1 MKYRFMFLMCCFFT
15 FCVSAHATQQQM
27 GTSKPGKLVIDAL
40 KVDAT
45 VEAIDYDKRDVTL
58 KGPKGNSYTMN
69 VGAEARNFKQIEVGD
84 TVTLQIVEAINIQ
97 VYSADQFKPGAVAGT
112 IVERAK
118 LGEKPAG
125 VVVDEL
131 VVVATVENIDL
142 ENSLATLKNA
152 EGVSHTVEVQDTEK
166 LKKVAVGDQV
176 VITYTEAIAIEV
188 KK

>member
-1 MKYRFMFLMCCFFT
+1 MKYKVIIFLCCFFA
-15 FCVSAHATQQQM
+15 FSVSAYAAQQQS

-45 VEAIDYDKRDVTL
+45 VEAVDYEKRDVTL
-58 KGPKGNSYTMN
+58 KGPKGNSYTIN
-69 VGAEARNFKQIEVGD
+69 VGEEARNFKQVEVGD

-97 VYSADQFKPGAVAGT
+97 VYSADQFKPGAVAGMV
-112 IVERAK
+112 VERAK

-142 ENSLATLKNA
+142 ENNLATLKNA
-152 EGVSHTVEVQDTEK
+152 EGESHTVEVQDTEK